1 VAGRLRAR
9 RAQGIAIVVTW
20 AKTDAGRQEIQARV
34 LVKERARR
42 NLLLVI
48 DGQMSEQM
56 LLANLAGI
64 GPEDFRALATLKLI
78 EPVTSPAREGPPSRP
93 APLGPASAPAPLGPA
108 GAPAP
113 LGPPVM
119 GSGPLD
125 YAHFTAALTKIISSQ
140 LGLRGFTLTLAV
152 EKASTIEELQAV
164 AQRTLEQIRER
175 RGEAAAT
182 AARQTL
188 YGS

>member
-9 RAQGIAIVVTW
+9 RAQEIATVVTW
-20 AKTDAGRQEIQARV
+20 AKTDAGRQEIQARA

-48 DGQMSEQM
+48 DGQISEQT
-56 LLANLAGI
+56 LLANLSGI
-64 GPEDFRALATLKLI
+64 GPEDFQALAALKLI
-78 EPVTSPAREGPPSRP
+78 EPVTGVAREGPHSRPAPLGPHSRP
-93 APLGPASAPAPLGPA
+93 APLGPASAPAPLGP
-108 GAPAP
+108 
-113 LGPPVM
+113 PV
-119 GSGPLD
+119 SPSAPLD
-125 YAHFTAALTKIISSQ
+125 YAQFTAALTKIISSQ

-152 EKASTIEELQAV
+152 EKASTNEELQAV
-164 AQRTLEQIRER
+164 AQRALEQIRER
-175 RGEAAAT
+175 KGEAAAT